1 MFQKQKNCEKIISN
15 QETLRMTTQN
25 IQFGQPTIYI
35 TQNPVISDPI
45 IEASQKHG
53 FLFYKLGVS
62 LVFLNSIIH
71 DSLPETY

>member
-1 MFQKQKNCEKIISN
+1 
-15 QETLRMTTQN
+15 MTTQN
-25 IQFGQPTIYI
+25 IQFGQPAIYI

-62 LVFLNSIIH
+62 LVFLN
-71 DSLPETY
+71 